1 MQCFDPNNSRTIT
14 IGEKSYLTNDKY
26 YLIEYLDWDEQVRDW
41 LASKENIDL
50 ESEHLCAIK
59 FIREDYART
68 KVHPV
73 VRAVTSE
80 LKKQFGS
87 EKGSVKF
94 FHTLFPLGIH
104 QAFLI
109 AGLPM
114 QEPCC

>member
-1 MQCFDPNNSRTIT
+1 MQCFDPKKDRTIE
-14 IGEKSYLTNDKY
+14 IGEKKYLTNDKF
-26 YLIEYLDWDEQVRDW
+26 YLRTFLDWDEEVRDW
-41 LASKENIDL
+41 LASKESVNL
-50 ESEHLCAIK
+50 EAEHICAIE
-59 FIREDYART
+59 FIRKDFDRT

-80 LKKQFGS
+80 LKKQFGPQ
-87 EKGSVKF
+87 KGSVQY
-94 FHTLFPLGIH
+94 FHSLFPLGIH